1 MMTIQFKG
9 AMPNAQRERL
19 GRVFLKHFAAETY
32 PMSGK
37 NLELETDSREQA
49 SVTQYQSR
57 PCVTALR

>member
-32 PMSGK
+32 LMSGK
-37 NLELETDSREQA
+37 NLELETDQRA
-49 SVTQYQSR
+49 RLSVTQYQSR
-57 PCVTALR
+57 LCATVLR